1 MVWARD
7 EGERSEEGEEGS
19 GEVLLSAGTADPELD
34 ERYLKKKKKK
44 KKNMLNLHSFDLSFL
59 VALIFGLKLYIV
71 AFISPI

>member
-34 ERYLKKKKKK
+34 ERYLKKK
-44 KKNMLNLHSFDLSFL
+44 NMLNLHSFDLSFL